1 DPHFDSLPGTA
12 ERVAQLISGHP
23 VDLLVLTGDYRR
35 RVHGPYEQILPPL
48 AAVLRAARVEDGTLA
63 ILGNHDTAEMVP
75 SLERLG
81 IRVLANET
89 VTVRRG
95 GATLH
100 LTGFDDVHYYYTE
113 ATDAAAK
120 AAPPGFKIALVH
132 SPEFALHAARAGY
145 GFYLCGHT
153 HGGQICVPGGKPV
166 LTANLFGRR

>member
-1 DPHFDSLPGTA
+1 
-12 ERVAQLISGHP
+12 
-23 VDLLVLTGDYRR
+23 
-35 RVHGPYEQILPPL
+35 
-48 AAVLRAARVEDGTLA
+48 
-63 ILGNHDTAEMVP
+63 
-75 SLERLG
+75 
-81 IRVLANET
+81 ET

-166 LTANLFGRR
+166 LTANLFGRRFATGVWRHGTMTGYTSRGAGTSGLPVRFFSRGEVTVVTLRRGAEGHINP